1 LLAYFVTRPS
11 QLVTRDDLFRDLWP
25 GIAVT
30 DNALT
35 QLVSDLRRTLDDSAT
50 APQCV
55 ETVARRGYRFV
66 ANVDASDLRNASVL
80 PALEGQFVQT
90 SNLEVL
96 RSIFDGRL
104 KLESLSAVEIDSAIS
119 QFGRAVEL
127 DPTFAGGY
135 VGLGTAKFWK
145 YELTRSGF
153 EPDTRLLAAAV
164 RDARQAVALAPSFAE
179 AHATLSYLLTASG
192 RFDEAHVAAQR
203 AVALQPEWWAH
214 HFRLGHA
221 TWGPGR
227 LRALAHCLELY
238 PAFAFAH
245 YEMAMVHVARHAFD
259 VAADVLRE
267 GVAIEERAS
276 GHERRF
282 PANGLHWM
290 LGAIALR
297 HMDTGAAIVAC
308 DRELASGGR
317 SLYAREFSLAALNTR
332 GFALV
337 SARALDRAMDTFQQS
352 LAIADE
358 QVRPHIGLALVAR
371 LRADISESA
380 SERESARRGVA
391 RLHRGGRAI
400 EALTIEAGLQTL
412 DGAPATACDTL
423 ARVFDGPGRSA
434 GWSIPI
440 DPLFASLRTLSAYER
455 LERTIAARASTD
467 SPMLQST

>member
-1 LLAYFVTRPS
+1 
-11 QLVTRDDLFRDLWP
+11 
-25 GIAVT
+25 
-30 DNALT
+30 
-35 QLVSDLRRTLDDSAT
+35 
-50 APQCV
+50 
-55 ETVARRGYRFV
+55 
-66 ANVDASDLRNASVL
+66 
-80 PALEGQFVQT
+80 
-90 SNLEVL
+90 
-96 RSIFDGRL
+96 
-104 KLESLSAVEIDSAIS
+104 
-119 QFGRAVEL
+119 
-127 DPTFAGGY
+127 
-135 VGLGTAKFWK
+135 
-145 YELTRSGF
+145 
-153 EPDTRLLAAAV
+153 
-164 RDARQAVALAPSFAE
+164 
-179 AHATLSYLLTASG
+179 
-192 RFDEAHVAAQR
+192 
-203 AVALQPEWWAH
+203 
-214 HFRLGHA
+214 
-221 TWGPGR
+221 
-227 LRALAHCLELY
+227 
-238 PAFAFAH
+238 
-245 YEMAMVHVARHAFD
+245 
-259 VAADVLRE
+259 
-267 GVAIEERAS
+267 
-276 GHERRF
+276 
-282 PANGLHWM
+282 
-290 LGAIALR
+290 
-297 HMDTGAAIVAC
+297 MDTGAAIVAC